1 MKRKFTALILAALC
15 AATSSICLSACN
27 FGNTPTTP
35 VPPPSSGSED
45 EEQQPAPPALTF
57 DGFIKNH
64 KSAAVKF
71 FEDFIY
77 VDVVGNRSV
86 KAENCYLNDK
96 DGDNKVESAA
106 MCYIYCL
113 NETERAVEVANITF
127 APVNVQDVVDGKV
140 TALNVTVS
148 RNTVFTFDAKEE
160 EKQAQASA
168 LLSETKLDGALLKST
183 AYTLETFEE
192 EQPPV
197 NPNPP
202 EEPDDPVTVTNAEI
216 ISALNENCKIDLVKA
231 VIPTSA
237 ANNFNENNLS
247 DTIWYLTKDTD
258 GNITKAELAFVY
270 KTSETNAYYTV
281 GELNLSSPI
290 SEKDLVDGKLGNFEY
305 NRTIERFNF
314 NPSIQAERADLTNAI
329 CDKVF
334 DANDGTV
341 RYIVD
346 HGNNPGSSVGLARHF
361 TVMEVRGNTIHQI
374 DIDILQSSNDTEYIS
389 KLDNSSAFKTYSE
402 KEHSISGEEVTIE
415 AKENIQEVNY
425 RYAVDFGDDD
435 LNYINKKQPLI

>member
-202 EEPDDPVTVTNAEI
+202 EEP
-216 ISALNENCKIDLVKA
+216 
-231 VIPTSA
+231 
-237 ANNFNENNLS
+237 
-247 DTIWYLTKDTD
+247 
-258 GNITKAELAFVY
+258 
-270 KTSETNAYYTV
+270 
-281 GELNLSSPI
+281 
-290 SEKDLVDGKLGNFEY
+290 
-305 NRTIERFNF
+305 R
-314 NPSIQAERADLTNAI
+314 
-329 CDKVF
+329 
-334 DANDGTV
+334 
-341 RYIVD
+341 
-346 HGNNPGSSVGLARHF
+346 
-361 TVMEVRGNTIHQI
+361 
-374 DIDILQSSNDTEYIS
+374 
-389 KLDNSSAFKTYSE
+389 
-402 KEHSISGEEVTIE
+402 
-415 AKENIQEVNY
+415 
-425 RYAVDFGDDD
+425 
-435 LNYINKKQPLI
+435 

>member
-1 MKRKFTALILAALC
+1 M
-15 AATSSICLSACN
+15 
-27 FGNTPTTP
+27 
-35 VPPPSSGSED
+35 
-45 EEQQPAPPALTF
+45 
-57 DGFIKNH
+57 
-64 KSAAVKF
+64 
-71 FEDFIY
+71 
-77 VDVVGNRSV
+77 
-86 KAENCYLNDK
+86 
-96 DGDNKVESAA
+96 
-106 MCYIYCL
+106 
-113 NETERAVEVANITF
+113 
-127 APVNVQDVVDGKV
+127 
-140 TALNVTVS
+140 
-148 RNTVFTFDAKEE
+148 
-160 EKQAQASA
+160 
-168 LLSETKLDGALLKST
+168 
-183 AYTLETFEE
+183 
-192 EQPPV
+192 
-197 NPNPP
+197 
-202 EEPDDPVTVTNAEI
+202 TNAEI